1 MGKQYSA
8 HQYPLQELTE
18 KIISAAMAV
27 HTSLGPGFLEQIYE
41 NALELELTNRGHQVQ
56 RQVWLDVLYRGH
68 VVGQHRLDMLVD
80 QEVVIELKSV
90 EALAA
95 VHKAQ
100 LRSTLKAAEKRIG
113 LLMNFNQR
121 KLRDGIRRVIN

>member
-1 MGKQYSA
+1 
-8 HQYPLQELTE
+8 LQELTE